1 MSAPGRSCERMFYLH
16 LQTFNDRQSFDV
28 KLLDLVPLLLFCT
41 DMKQMLDKHQN
52 PLVRK
57 QHSDPCVLE

>member
-16 LQTFNDRQSFDV
+16 LQTFNDQQSFDV

-41 DMKQMLDKHQN
+41 DMKQMLDKQN

-57 QHSDPCVLE
+57 QHLDACILE